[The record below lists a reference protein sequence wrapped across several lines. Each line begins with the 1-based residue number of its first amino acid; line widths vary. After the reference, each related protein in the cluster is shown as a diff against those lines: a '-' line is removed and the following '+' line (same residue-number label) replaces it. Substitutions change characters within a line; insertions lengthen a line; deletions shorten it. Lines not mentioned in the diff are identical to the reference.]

1 MVNLNYV
8 SKDQFYNSKIYSFL
22 VGTLILCNT
31 LLTSSVVEHGKEKKI
46 KVLCEQT
53 REMTHDF
60 LDYV

>member
-8 SKDQFYNSKIYSFL
+8 SKDQFCNSN
-22 VGTLILCNT
+22 CNT

-46 KVLCEQT
+46 KVLCKQT